1 MKFLINTKIGLNR
14 GKKRLWLEGV
24 RLARCGFNVGAN
36 IAVDAAGDKLTIK
49 RDANADK
56 IVSKRKKREEYLP
69 IIEITGSKLDAYNV
83 DENVRV
89 LITQK
94 GIIVSR
100 TTSDTAKKE
109 MLSQLVNRVKEGK
122 PLRVCSLFHG
132 GGVLDSAIHDGMSN
146 AGIKSKIA
154 LAVECESAYLDAS
167 LNNNPHLFDEN
178 SVVIESKVQYVN
190 SNGSD
195 RYDIGVMGIPCTGA
209 SIAGKSKNKLSA
221 AEQHAEAGTMFHYAL
236 NFALKAPI
244 VLIENVVEY
253 EKTLSFSVI
262 RSVLEEQGYKVQT
275 KVVNGNE
282 FGAFEN
288 RNRLCAVAMLQ
299 EIADLFDI
307 DEIVPETNI
316 QVPLLGELMDD
327 VPEDSTRW
335 KTFQYIIDKEVRDKM
350 AGKGFGRTLLDENS
364 KYCGVVGRLYHNCR
378 SSEPYIKAKFDDV
391 LTRLFTLNEHARI
404 KTIPNR
410 LINGV
415 SDTIAHEILG
425 QSVIFNA
432 FVKVGEVIGEAIS
445 NFVNSSFTSF
455 KYAA

>member
-14 GKKRLWLEGV
+14 GNKRLWLEGV
-24 RLARCGFNVGAN
+24 RLARCGFNVGTN
-36 IAVDAAGDKLTIK
+36 ISVDTTGDKLTIK

-69 IIEITGSKLDAYNV
+69 IIEVTGSKLDAY
-83 DENVRV
+83 DIGEQVRV
-89 LITQK
+89 LITPK

-109 MLSQLVNRVKEGK
+109 MLSELVDRVKQGK

-132 GGVLDSAIHDGMSN
+132 GGVLDSAVHDGMSN

-190 SNGSD
+190 SNASD

-253 EKTLSFSVI
+253 ERTLSFTVI

-275 KVVNGNE
+275 KVLNGNE

-288 RNRLCAVAMLQ
+288 RNRLCAVAMLD
-299 EIADLFDI
+299 ELADLFDI
-307 DEIVPETNI
+307 NDIVPDVNNQI
-316 QVPLLGELMDD
+316 SVLSDLMDD
-327 VPEDSTRW
+327 VPQDSTRW
-335 KTFQYIIDKEVRDKM
+335 KTFQYLIDKEERDKA

-364 KYCGVVGRLYHNCR
+364 TSCGVVGRLYHKCR
-378 SSEPYIKAKFDDV
+378 SSEPYIKASFDDV
-391 LTRLFTLNEHARI
+391 LTRLFTPNEHARI
-404 KTIPNR
+404 KTIPSR

-425 QSVIFNA
+425 QSIIYKA
-432 FVKVGEVIGEAIS
+432 FVKAAEIIGETVS
-445 NFVNSSFTSF
+445 NFTNSKFTF
-455 KYAA
+455 GKLAA